1 MKTFSTPILI
11 KRILALSAAV
21 LCLWGLLAL
30 DGRES
35 VPVERVLD
43 GDTIILADGRHVR
56 YIGINAP
63 EIAHDDYPAEPLGDQ
78 ALACNRSLVLGK
90 KVQLETDLDRK
101 DRYNRLLAYVYLK
114 DGVFVNREI
123 IRQGMAYCLY
133 RSPND
138 RHFSALLKAQRQAM
152 HEQKGLWAGLQPTNQ
167 PYSGNA
173 RSRRFHLPQ
182 CKSAA
187 KTNPKNRR
195 DFDSMWSAFYEGY
208 APCKRCLKD
217 WQFQVQ

>member
-1 MKTFSTPILI
+1 MKAFSAPIRI
-11 KRILALSAAV
+11 KRILALSAVA
-21 LCLWGLLAL
+21 LCLWSLTAFG
-30 DGRES
+30 GREF
-35 VPVERVLD
+35 VRVERVLD

-63 EIAHDDYPAEPLGDQ
+63 EIAHDHYPAEPLGDQ
-78 ALACNRSLVLGK
+78 ALACNRALVQGE
-90 KVQLETDLDRK
+90 KVRLETDLDRK

-123 IRQGMAYCLY
+123 ISQGMAYCLY
-133 RSPND
+133 RSPNEK
-138 RHFSALLKAQRQAM
+138 HFAALLMAQRKAM
-152 HEQKGLWAGLQPTNQ
+152 QTQKGLWAGLHPINQ
-167 PYSGNA
+167 PYLGNS

-208 APCKRCLKD
+208 APCKRCLGD
-217 WQFQVQ
+217 WQSRK